1 MNVNLFK
8 RLSLLISIIF
18 FLISC
23 EENPFLNNIFSS
35 FDKYELPSSFSSVGD
50 VLDASSDDQFIDELV
65 KNDELTDDVIDLL
78 DDCIGKDPSNADSE
92 DQEAALLLADI
103 YLARVNADDTIN
115 NVNDLLVEFMND
127 SESLD
132 FSTPEA
138 ILQDL
143 FLLDP
148 SLSVD
153 EQKNLVEAQLSALV
167 AASQALAFY
176 GLTMSEGGLD
186 PSVEVNAGETAVIA
200 IISGLTEFLI
210 TNMECSTQDE
220 AIVALA
226 ATIVE
231 DEPLPSLN
239 SDAQDELDADSTF
252 EEMLDNILADGLTDV
267 INDGFNLDTFDDM

>member
-138 ILQDL
+138 ILQEL